1 MLRRYLP
8 WLTFA
13 LTFFFLMGA
22 IVSGG
27 WISRILA
34 ASVLI
39 AAVIM
44 IVSQIR
50 TQKYR
55 EGPVPD
61 EEMIDVYNVPPDN
74 LGERIFPLIFIGS
87 AIAVVLAATLAF
99 VYALWQWW

>member
-8 WLTFA
+8 WLSIV
-13 LTFFFLMGA
+13 LTFIFLFGA
-22 IVSGG
+22 VVSGD
-27 WISRILA
+27 WVSKILA
-34 ASVLI
+34 GSVLI
-39 AAVIM
+39 VAVIM

-55 EGPVPD
+55 ESPVPD
-61 EEMIDVYNVPPDN
+61 EEMIDVFDVPPDN
-74 LGERIFPLIFIGS
+74 LGERFFPLIFVGS